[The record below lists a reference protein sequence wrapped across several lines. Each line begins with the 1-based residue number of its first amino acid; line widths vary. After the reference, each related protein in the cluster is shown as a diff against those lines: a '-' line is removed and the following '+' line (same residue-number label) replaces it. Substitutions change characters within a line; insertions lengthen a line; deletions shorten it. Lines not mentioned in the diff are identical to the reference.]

1 MEYYRLTIPIPKR
14 PWLWLRFRITTVLL
28 TTAILCLLL
37 AWRRDHLQ
45 LSAQLHQLQYPG
57 PNWDTAQATGPPNT
71 PAPGDRA
78 TAWASL
84 TADGQSEW
92 LILEFEASVVPKAI
106 LVHENFS
113 PGAVVKASHYP
124 RFGREQTLW
133 EGTDPTPVGAGSGVS
148 RLPVTN
154 NTATGRIK
162 LYIDSQNVPGWN
174 EIDAVGL
181 VYGDND
187 DQVIWAKS
195 ATASSSFGNQGNGE
209 FQSFQS
215 TRLQTV
221 F

>member
-1 MEYYRLTIPIPKR
+1 MEYYRLTIPIPKQ

-28 TTAILCLLL
+28 TTAIICLLL

-45 LSAQLHQLQYPG
+45 LSAQLYRLQNPG

-71 PAPGDRA
+71 PIPGDQP

-84 TADGQSEW
+84 GADDQAEW
-92 LILEFEASVVPKAI
+92 LVLEFEAAVVPNAI
-106 LVHENFS
+106 LVHENCA

-133 EGTDPTPVGAGSGVS
+133 EGADPTLVGSGGGVS
-148 RLPVTN
+148 RLPVTSDVS
-154 NTATGRIK
+154 TSRIK
-162 LYIDSQNVPGWN
+162 IYIDSQNVPGWN

-181 VYGDND
+181 VYGDNN
-187 DQVIWAKS
+187 QVIWAKS
-195 ATASSSFGNQGNGE
+195 ATASSSYAEWASGG

-215 TRLQTV
+215 RSFQPV

>member
-28 TTAILCLLL
+28 ATAIICLLL

-45 LSAQLHQLQYPG
+45 LSAQLYQLRNPG
-57 PNWDTAQATGPPNT
+57 PNWETAQATGPPNT
-71 PAPGDRA
+71 PAPGDQP

-84 TADGQSEW
+84 GSDDKAEW
-92 LILEFEASVVPKAI
+92 LVLEYEVAVVPKAI
-106 LVHENFS
+106 LVHENCS

-124 RFGREQTLW
+124 RFGREQSLW
-133 EGTDPTPVGAGSGVS
+133 EGTDPTPAGAPSGVS
-148 RLPVTN
+148 RLPVTAN
-154 NTATGRIK
+154 IATSRIK
-162 LYIDSQNVPGWN
+162 LYIDSQNVLGWN

-195 ATASSSFGNQGNGE
+195 ATSSSSYGERGNGG
-209 FQSFQS
+209 FQRSSFQP
-215 TRLQTV
+215 V